1 MTPEELAKNELE
13 KFISVRVVHEY
24 NKKACH
30 KR

>member
-1 MTPEELAKNELE
+1 MAALIKKNELE